1 MNTSLRAGIRAL
13 GERADAAI
21 VLLGDMPLIE
31 AQMVCAVADAFVRS
45 SPPLVVSTYGGVL
58 APPIL
63 YARLLF
69 FAELRALDA
78 DACGKQ
84 IVKRH
89 RGEAIELAWPSE
101 ALTDLDEPA
110 DLERV
115 RARLEAA

>member
-1 MNTSLRAGIRAL
+1 MP
-13 GERADAAI
+13 GER
-21 VLLGDMPLIE
+21 
-31 AQMVCAVADAFVRS
+31 VAGV
-45 SPPLVVSTYGGVL
+45 VL
-58 APPIL
+58 A
-63 YARLLF
+63 A
-69 FAELRALDA
+69 
-78 DACGKQ
+78 K